1 MSRALLVLALALSLG
16 NPAAVRSWA
25 GALVQLALPTAGEV
39 GSPGDPNGGTVSG
52 DPNGA
57 DSESDY
63 GGQWDPNGAASESDY
78 GSKWDPNG

>member
-1 MSRALLVLALALSLG
+1 MSRALLVLALAFSLG

-25 GALVQLALPTAGEV
+25 EALLQLAQPTAGEY
-39 GSPGDPNGGTVSG
+39 GNHW

-63 GGQWDPNGAASESDY
+63 GGAWDPNG
-78 GSKWDPNG
+78 